1 VNYFVTLRVFKTFKK
16 VTYYTFLKEN
26 DAYTEADKFFNK
38 CLTNDKI
45 SEQTD
50 ELVEWIRLIGEK
62 YGAKERYFR
71 FENEA
76 GALPPKFVENNQ
88 LRLYIYRVNEGIVIL
103 SNGGIKT
110 KQTAQECPN
119 VKAHFRF
126 ADKMSKQLNAL
137 MGERRDKNKWK
148 HNHQHRGDRI
158 NRLIQ

>member
-1 VNYFVTLRVFKTFKK
+1 MNSFVTLRLFKTFKK

-26 DAYTEADKFFNK
+26 DSYTEADKFFNK

-62 YGAKERYFR
+62 YGAKKRYFR

-88 LRLYIYRVNEGIVIL
+88 LRLYIYRVSEGIVIL
-103 SNGGIKT
+103 ANGGIKT
-110 KQTAQECPN
+110 KRTAQECPN
-119 VKAHFRF
+119 VKGHFRF

-137 MGERRDKNKWK
+137 IGRDAIKIKGNTI
-148 HNHQHRGDRI
+148 I
-158 NRLIQ
+158 NIHEIELTD